1 MKKLLRSL
9 VLFAVGFAAAYLAMC
24 YLVPGLRIKL
34 SAPPAEYFRESVQH
48 MVLFKAA
55 VSLLVGAA
63 AAALPLLFKRR

>member
-1 MKKLLRSL
+1 MKKHLLSL
-9 VLFAVGFAAAYLAMC
+9 LLFLIGFTAAYLAMC

-48 MVLFKAA
+48 MVLFKAV
-55 VSLLVGAA
+55 VSLLVGAV